1 MDKLRK
7 ALSGNDQ
14 CDEESGFM
22 NQIMD
27 ESTLSWST
35 RIKSFA
41 FCFVIGVLLSLLG
54 AFEFFL
60 GNIHA
65 YAILYA
71 LGSTIQ
77 LLSTCLLMGPF
88 KQLQK
93 MFASKRIIATVIAL
107 ASIFMTI
114 FVAVKFPHKPVL
126 ALFFIIIQFFAMT
139 WYSLSYIPYARD
151 AVKKTVEACIT

>member
-27 ESTLSWST
+27 ESTLSWSS
-35 RIKSFA
+35 RIKGFA
-41 FCFVIGVLLSLLG
+41 VCFVIGILLSLLG

-60 GNIHA
+60 GNIRG

-71 LGSTIQ
+71 LGSIIQ
-77 LLSTCLLMGPF
+77 LSSTCLLMGPI

-93 MFASKRIIATVIAL
+93 MFASKRIMATVIAL
-107 ASIFMTI
+107 LSIFMTI
-114 FVAVKFPHKPVL
+114 FVAINFPHKPVL
-126 ALFFIIIQFFAMT
+126 VLLFIIIQFFAMT